1 MKQLIATLGIPL
13 DEAKQNF
20 RFLNAEHK
28 KQLRTKFGAACHKL
42 KLPEITCDSFTYQL
56 DYKHQFDA
64 FDMANIATA
73 VLNSPKSLTDAA
85 LKLEVGT
92 NLDEVSLEFNS
103 EQNFWAVFNQ
113 ILDRFVHQEN

>member
-13 DEAKQNF
+13 DEAKQGF
-20 RFLNAEHK
+20 KFLNADHK

-56 DYKHQFDA
+56 DYKHNFDA
-64 FDMANIATA
+64 FDMANIASA
-73 VLNSPKSLTDAA
+73 VLNNSKSLTDAA

-92 NLDEVSLEFNS
+92 DADEASIEFNT

-113 ILDRFVHQEN
+113 ILDR